1 MRGDRSCACNMS
13 ELGAAG
19 TGPGPNLG
27 GGIPIGH
34 AGSGTLPKVSVARDF
49 PPCLSRVPAMNGI
62 VRPHGASQR
71 LLERDQSKCG
81 RHQPRLPLL
90 QISFDH
96 RLHHVGITTR
106 MTEHGIRVGRRT
118 RTKMRM
124 IRLASVCVLAASAL
138 SVPVALL
145 LTASPERFGQHGARV
160 RNRITLSVHEFGIS
174 MIEVVGRH
182 FVRHFD

>member
-49 PPCLSRVPAMNGI
+49 SPCLSRVPALNGI
-62 VRPHGASQR
+62 ARPDGASQR
-71 LLERDQSKCG
+71 LIKRDQSTCR
-81 RHQPRLPLL
+81 RHQPLLRLL
-90 QISFDH
+90 QASFDH

-106 MTEHGIRVGRRT
+106 G
-118 RTKMRM
+118 
-124 IRLASVCVLAASAL
+124 L
-138 SVPVALL
+138 
-145 LTASPERFGQHGARV
+145 PEKAGGCIAR
-160 RNRITLSVHEFGIS
+160 
-174 MIEVVGRH
+174 
-182 FVRHFD
+182 